1 METLLTL
8 EMVTLVNGLAIQHSS
23 EWEDYVEMNAQIHGL
38 TKEEYT
44 AYYLGTQWQMQCMES
59 LQMLAEKK
67 VTRKQLDKALNDVA
81 QITNDLKKV
90 VKEWAAA
97 RDAGKTE
104 KQEEKLQ
111 ELKKLNDEKTAAQKV
126 VDDHIQQLDKNATLQ
141 TEDEIK
147 IEIDGDYDI
156 EVEKDDDDEDDDEE
170 LSTESIDEK
179 YRETRHQSTDFSKPG
194 NDGDIYFSKREGD
207 AVGVKRGDKLQMIYV
222 FQKEP
227 KLGKIQKSDKRWE
240 NMGPASEELLIDL
253 RGREE
258 GKILFKFVSTLK
270 ESMNEKIEVASLEDA
285 IDAEQGGDLN
295 KRHLDK
301 ILKRK
306 EDGTIHQ
313 MTSSEEKTYH
323 ALLRKYKI
331 NESLSDD
338 AYSLHRLAS
347 NVGTGTTEEFL
358 SNHNLDI
365 KLVANAIRQG
375 VINKYELRDIILGK
389 APKSKIKSFM
399 KEYVSEAIDIDMV
412 NTAYGFWGTMSASH
426 DEDQVEIAIEDAVNY
441 LMGNYKFTEEGA
453 YNFLNSKWGRKL
465 ADEYLDGQQHS
476 GMIDAIDAFTSPSTY
491 KKYAKQFNEAKENT
505 MKNLETLESFINEAT
520 VVMDAMDPK
529 SKILKKL
536 LKKHKVTMKVLDPSG
551 PSGWPEVELTGSRED
566 LQSVLASPDG
576 WDDPELGEYIEEASA
591 EKLEEKIKVTKDE
604 SKENTMKNLQTLESF
619 INEAAPKLKTSK
631 EEAGLLK
638 LRDEIRRSNK
648 GGSASRYSKEF
659 DAAKKKALKAI
670 EDMITYASIGV

>member
-591 EKLEEKIKVTKDE
+591 EKLEEKIKVTKGE

>member
-1 METLLTL
+1 
-8 EMVTLVNGLAIQHSS
+8 
-23 EWEDYVEMNAQIHGL
+23 
-38 TKEEYT
+38 
-44 AYYLGTQWQMQCMES
+44 
-59 LQMLAEKK
+59 
-67 VTRKQLDKALNDVA
+67 
-81 QITNDLKKV
+81 
-90 VKEWAAA
+90 
-97 RDAGKTE
+97 
-104 KQEEKLQ
+104 
-111 ELKKLNDEKTAAQKV
+111 
-126 VDDHIQQLDKNATLQ
+126 
-141 TEDEIK
+141 
-147 IEIDGDYDI
+147 
-156 EVEKDDDDEDDDEE
+156 
-170 LSTESIDEK
+170 
-179 YRETRHQSTDFSKPG
+179 
-194 NDGDIYFSKREGD
+194 
-207 AVGVKRGDKLQMIYV
+207 
-222 FQKEP
+222 
-227 KLGKIQKSDKRWE
+227 
-240 NMGPASEELLIDL
+240 MGPASEELLIDL

-399 KEYVSEAIDIDMV
+399 KEYVSEAIDIDMI
-412 NTAYGFWGTMSASH
+412 NTEYGFWGTMSNYEE
-426 DEDQVEIAIEDAVNY
+426 EDSIEIAFEDAMNY
-441 LMGNYKFTEEGA
+441 LIGSHNFTQDSA

-465 ADEYLDGQQHS
+465 ADEYYDGDHYS
-476 GMIDAIDAFTSPSTY
+476 MVDAIDAFGNKSTY
-491 KKYAKQFNEAKENT
+491 KKYAKQFNEA
-505 MKNLETLESFINEAT
+505 
-520 VVMDAMDPK
+520 
-529 SKILKKL
+529 
-536 LKKHKVTMKVLDPSG
+536 
-551 PSGWPEVELTGSRED
+551 
-566 LQSVLASPDG
+566 
-576 WDDPELGEYIEEASA
+576 
-591 EKLEEKIKVTKDE
+591 
-604 SKENTMKNLQTLESF
+604 KENTMKNLQTLESF

-638 LRDEIRRSNK
+638 LRDEIRRSSK

-659 DAAKKKALKAI
+659 DAAKKKALKAV
-670 EDMITYASIGV
+670 EDMITYAKIGV